1 MVNINGFKVVGP
13 TEVIF
18 GETVEFCESNAEVK
32 FRLTDYYL
40 NEYNTYLNR
49 TLAEFSVE
57 FKNCDNPKAK
67 LNAFKSVLGKY
78 ARIKDVYIEESVM
91 DFLMS

>member
-1 MVNINGFKVVGP
+1 MVKINGFKVVGP
-13 TEVIF
+13 TEVIT
-18 GETVEFCESNAEVK
+18 GKAVEFCESNAGAK
-32 FRLTDYYL
+32 FRLTDYYI
-40 NEYNTYLNR
+40 NEYDTYLNR

-67 LNAFKSVLGKY
+67 LNAFKNVLGKY
-78 ARIKDVYIEESVM
+78 VRIKEVYIEESVM